1 MKKTLPLVLLVAA
14 TACST
19 RRRAQDIASSL
30 RPSENPPDHFV
41 VGSPEGDE
49 TSEPGASPARDC
61 RSPMVDP
68 RDGTKLQL
76 VWSSGGQGEYEVLAG
91 RYGVGSGE
99 VLRLDCATG
108 RVLGIAK
115 RRPG

>member
-1 MKKTLPLVLLVAA
+1 MRRAILLLLLTTAACADRSAPQGTAA
-14 TACST
+14 TV
-19 RRRAQDIASSL
+19 RAA
-30 RPSENPPDHFV
+30 ENPPDHFV
-41 VGSPEGDE
+41 IGTPDGDE
-49 TSEPGASPARDC
+49 TTEPGASPTRDC

-68 RDGTKLQL
+68 RDGTKLTL
-76 VWSSGGQGEYEVLAG
+76 VWSNAGQGEYEVLPG

-108 RVLGIAK
+108 RVVGIAK